1 MLIRSFLLFALG
13 ALALDPA
20 AAAVAATAR
29 AETSPFQLVQTFIRH
44 IGAFE
49 EDRTQAMKDMAA
61 DKTDFASC
69 VRNNTTFQMD
79 LRSAISFYRSARLSK
94 NNLVADF
101 PPMVADVLEQKI
113 KIIDNLTRACQS
125 FMVPDPKVD
134 YNELARNAPKLTAM
148 SEYTD
153 KTLFPASAGIFASL
167 ISQRP
172 DSKNHLSHLVITR
185 AQRDELLSDLTSHFG
200 EKLTMA
206 GGQIPYLIAIAQL
219 YRDKLNEYKCADEPW
234 E

>member
-1 MLIRSFLLFALG
+1 MVKRAILLLAIG
-13 ALALDPA
+13 ALALNSA
-20 AAAVAATAR
+20 AAATAP
-29 AETSPFQLVQTFIRH
+29 AETTPYDLVQTFVRQ
-44 IGAFE
+44 IGVFE

-79 LRSAISFYRSARLSK
+79 LRGAISFYRSARLNKS
-94 NNLVADF
+94 NLAADIPPIVADIL
-101 PPMVADVLEQKI
+101 AQKLQI
-113 KIIDNLTRACQS
+113 VGDLTKMCQA
-125 FMVPDPKVD
+125 FMVPDPKID

-153 KTLFPASAGIFASL
+153 KTLLTASAGIFTSL

-172 DSKNHLSHLVITR
+172 DSKNHLSHLVIKR
-185 AQRDELLSDLTSHFG
+185 AQRDKLLSDLTSYFG
-200 EKLTMA
+200 EKLNMT
-206 GGQIPYLIAIAQL
+206 GGQTPYLIAIAQL
-219 YRDKLNEYKCADEPW
+219 YRDKLNEYKCADDPW